1 MGHPRRETMSFIN
14 YIRDALIPKY
24 KPSQNEVLVMEII
37 ESLFNSKGTEC
48 ITAPISGKYYITN
61 KKLQYWVM
69 VSGNFITITNH
80 RFTYTINLSVL
91 FYDSLVKIIK
101 DFIEKD
107 REKFE
112 KDVFKNELDLL
123 NNIKKFINEN
133 G

>member
-1 MGHPRRETMSFIN
+1 VGLPKRETMSFID
-14 YIRDALIPKY
+14 YIRDTLIPKH

-37 ESLFNSKGTEC
+37 ESLFNSKDTEC

-69 VSGNFITITNH
+69 VGDNFITITNH
-80 RFTYTINLSVL
+80 RFTYTMNLSVL
-91 FYDSLVKIIK
+91 FYDNLVKMIR

-107 REKFE
+107 REEFE
-112 KDVFKNELDLL
+112 KEVFKNELDLL